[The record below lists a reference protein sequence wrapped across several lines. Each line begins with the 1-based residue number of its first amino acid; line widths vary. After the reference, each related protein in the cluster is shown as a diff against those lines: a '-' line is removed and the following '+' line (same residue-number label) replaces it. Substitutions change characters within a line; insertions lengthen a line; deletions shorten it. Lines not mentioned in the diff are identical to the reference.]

1 MLNRSTMTEYTATR
15 QQELANAITHGLGIL
30 FCVIAMPFLLNNA
43 MKANSAGLVWA
54 ALAFG
59 LGMLMVY
66 ASSTLYHAVQHEKT
80 KNWLLV
86 LDHISIYYLIAG
98 SYTPMVIK
106 YLPSNEA
113 VIFLAV
119 IWGMAVLGTV
129 FKLFYTGQHGYFSL
143 AVYVFMGC
151 MVVFIVKPVL
161 QNVPTNLLWW
171 MALGGISYLVGI
183 IFYVRSHVKY
193 CHAIWHCFVL
203 GGTVLHY
210 VFIYQ
215 TIG

>member
-1 MLNRSTMTEYTATR
+1 MIEYTATR
-15 QQELANAITHGLGIL
+15 QQELASAVTHGAGIL
-30 FCVIAMPFLLNNA
+30 FCVIAMPFLLSNA
-43 MKANSAGLVWA
+43 LKANSTGQVWA

-66 ASSTLYHAVQHEKT
+66 ASSTLYHAVRHEKI

-98 SYTPMVIK
+98 TYTPLIIK
-106 YLPSNEA
+106 YLPSNQA
-113 VIFLAV
+113 TIFLSV
-119 IWGMAVLGTV
+119 MWGMAALGTV
-129 FKLFYTGQHGYFSL
+129 FKLFFTGKYNYFSL
-143 AVYVFMGC
+143 GVYVFMGL
-151 MVVFIVKPVL
+151 MIVFIAKPIL

-171 MALGGISYLVGI
+171 IALGGISYLVGVL
-183 IFYVRSHVKY
+183 FYVRSHVKY

-210 VFIYQ
+210 VFVYQ
-215 TIG
+215 CIG